1 MRNVSIVLRR
11 SLSEEVPYVGTGT
24 ALVHTAEMLL
34 TVFGGVTLQGV
45 VRNVGGNLR
54 SLE

>member
-1 MRNVSIVLRR
+1 
-11 SLSEEVPYVGTGT
+11 LSEEIPNVGIGT
-24 ALVHTAEMLL
+24 ALVHAAEMLV

>member
-1 MRNVSIVLRR
+1 MYYVLRR
-11 SLSEEVPYVGTGT
+11 SLSEEVPNAGIGT
-24 ALVHTAEMLL
+24 ALLHAAEMLL
-34 TVFGGVTLQGV
+34 TVLVGVTLQGV